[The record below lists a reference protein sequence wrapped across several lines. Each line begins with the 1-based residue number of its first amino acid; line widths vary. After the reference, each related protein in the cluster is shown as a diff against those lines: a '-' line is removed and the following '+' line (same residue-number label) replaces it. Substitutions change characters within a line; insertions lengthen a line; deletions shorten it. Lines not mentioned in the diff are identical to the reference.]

1 MGAWDRARA
10 GARFQWASRLA
21 TGWLGSPD
29 RGSVTPWP
37 WQGRAPTWLPPQPN
51 RRLGRSVRRR
61 RRSRDPQPAGALTA
75 PKPTSSKATLTSWGS
90 QGRIWALGPRHGAG
104 LRQAGSIPWLS
115 DQWWGDRC
123 RDGWSL
129 RRRRTCTHR
138 DTSLRTHQPEP
149 PALGHPHGHSELA
162 VGHVQEGLAL
172 AQHQGTAAVAVW
184 AEAGVGVACSSRK
197 TSASPTRRA
206 PGPAA
211 SSWLLLAPGRTGP
224 SHGARQLLSRAQVP
238 GRGRVGTGTRE
249 HVCCRPASRGEPSL
263 ARVCDEQALIH
274 GPDVRSRVGRAQEVG
289 HGKGHGGTSFDD

>member
-1 MGAWDRARA
+1 M
-10 GARFQWASRLA
+10 
-21 TGWLGSPD
+21 
-29 RGSVTPWP
+29 
-37 WQGRAPTWLPPQPN
+37 
-51 RRLGRSVRRR
+51 RRR

-197 TSASPTRRA
+197 TSASPTRRP

-211 SSWLLLAPGRTGP
+211 SSWLLPAPGRTGP